1 MAAVM
6 WVFFAVTG
14 VEGGLQLKVMW
25 ITSQDIAMEVNNLI
39 TNLNAM
45 KKQPLIVD
53 GGFV

>member
-6 WVFFAVTG
+6 WVVFAVTG

-25 ITSQDIAMEVNNLI
+25 ITSQDIAVEVNNLI
-39 TNLNAM
+39 TNFNEM
-45 KKQPLIVD
+45 KKWPEIVD